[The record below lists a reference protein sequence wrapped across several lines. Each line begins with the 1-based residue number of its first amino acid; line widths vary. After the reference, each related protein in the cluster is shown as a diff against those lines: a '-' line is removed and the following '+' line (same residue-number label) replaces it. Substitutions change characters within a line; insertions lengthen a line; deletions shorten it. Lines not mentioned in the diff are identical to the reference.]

1 MAFAAPPPLPP
12 TPAPI
17 KALIYARPFVLNE
30 GFRYYW
36 RQEKPMVSEGYL
48 LVIEV
53 DPDLV
58 YPRQTAEPVLF
69 VGDQTAMRLNVGYNS
84 GRVIALVPDSAARR
98 SIRFGRPQLPETPT
112 AETIRNNQATV
123 NTGGNRPLS
132 VGGRN
137 TAPEQGGNESMD
149 DDFNSLPVAEIL
161 RRIWFGTP
169 QLPEA
174 VTAETIKKE
183 QALANAE
190 DVHPLSVQEV
200 NTAHERG
207 GDLLEVNDF
216 NELLKEAALLIKQYA
231 GDEGDLA
238 DILASQGN

>member
-1 MAFAAPPPLPP
+1 MIGSTVAFAATPPLPP

-17 KALIYARPFVLNE
+17 KVLLYARPFALDN
-30 GFRYYW
+30 GFRYDW

-58 YPRQTAEPVLF
+58 YPRQTSEPVLF
-69 VGDQTAMRLNVGYNS
+69 VGDQTAMRLNVGYTS
-84 GRVIALVPDSAARR
+84 GRVIALVPGPAA
-98 SIRFGRPQLPETPT
+98 
-112 AETIRNNQATV
+112 
-123 NTGGNRPLS
+123 
-132 VGGRN
+132 
-137 TAPEQGGNESMD
+137 
-149 DDFNSLPVAEIL
+149 L

-174 VTAETIKKE
+174 VTSETIRKE
-183 QALANAE
+183 QALANTE
-190 DVHPLSVQEV
+190 GIRSLSVQEV
-200 NTAHERG
+200 NTALKRG
-207 GDLLEVNDF
+207 GDQLRVANFNDLLV
-216 NELLKEAALLIKQYA
+216 EAALLINRYA